1 MLRFAILLVLTAS
14 AALAGPCTATTLDV
28 YKAADFT
35 CTVGPLT
42 FSAFTS
48 TRSNAKDLSNTDI
61 ADTNIDVT
69 IINMASQGKYGL
81 VFSLGTGMAVR
92 GNNGQATGQADIGF
106 NVAGG
111 PIAAAAIRLAG
122 TRDGTGTDSTF
133 DATIGSANL
142 ATSAAGT
149 NLTDSTTFA
158 PTVNSLSVADVAKA
172 MVPGGALQQAQIQ
185 SIENTFIVAP
195 EPATLLTL
203 LPALVLFRI
212 RSRAKTP
219 PDSV

>member
-1 MLRFAILLVLTAS
+1 MLRLALLLLVAATS
-14 AALAGPCTATTLDV
+14 ALAGPCTATTLEA

-48 TRSNAKDLSNTDI
+48 TLSNAKDLSNTDI
-61 ADTNIDVT
+61 TDATIDVT
-69 IINMASQGKYGL
+69 LINMAAQGKYGL

-106 NVAGG
+106 SVAGG
-111 PIAAAAIRLAG
+111 PISGAAIRLAG
-122 TRDGTGTDSTF
+122 TRDGTGTDATF
-133 DATIGSANL
+133 DATVGTASL

-149 NLTDSTTFA
+149 NLTDSTTFD
-158 PTVNSLSVADVAKA
+158 PTVNSLAVADVAKA
-172 MVPGGALQQAQIQ
+172 MVPGGALQQSQIQ
-185 SIENTFIVAP
+185 SIENTFIVTP

-203 LPALVLFRI
+203 IPAFALIAAAR
-212 RSRAKTP
+212 RRR
-219 PDSV
+219 